1 LILKI
6 RYLFALI
13 LIFPVSVAAV
23 SQEDSDVSLAS
34 DSVGGSSDATSDVS
48 TGSSSVGSDL
58 QGIWRF
64 NLAETEVNVAISQSG
79 DSIYG
84 YCKFEGDNPWDGV
97 VSGSV
102 SGKAVHIALVAL
114 QGKVLV
120 STAAEA
126 TLQDDSL
133 TGSYVKADSEGNVA
147 LGELT
152 ATKISADVSDYTPAK
167 VESQAETISETTT
180 KVKKTTSAVDQ
191 SEEGSGATSS
201 NKTASVDETSDQS
214 SQDSLQQTA
223 QLGSRTQKS
232 GYKKAQYHSVN
243 DLAKGLD
250 PNIMPRSYPL

>member
-1 LILKI
+1 MKI

-13 LIFPVSVAAV
+13 LVFLVSAAAV
-23 SQEDSDVSLAS
+23 AQEDSDVSSSA
-34 DSVGGSSDATSDVS
+34 DSVGGSSDGASDVTSDVS
-48 TGSSSVGSDL
+48 TGRISGGSDL

-64 NLAETEVNVAISQSG
+64 NLAEAEVTVAISQSG

-84 YCKFEGDNPWDGV
+84 PCKFEGESPWNGV

-114 QGKVLV
+114 QGVVLV

-126 TLQDDSL
+126 TIQDDSL
-133 TGSYVKADSEGNVA
+133 TGSYVKADSEGNAA

-152 ATKISADVSDYTPAK
+152 AMKISADVSDYTPAK
-167 VESQAETISETTT
+167 VESQAEITSETTT
-180 KVKKTTSAVDQ
+180 NAKKTASAVDQ
-191 SEEGSGATSS
+191 PEGGSGAMSS
-201 NKTASVDETSDQS
+201 DETSDQS
-214 SQDSLQQTA
+214 TQDSIQQTA
-223 QLGSRTQKS
+223 QLGSRIQKGS
-232 GYKKAQYHSVN
+232 YKKAPYHSVN